1 MKIAKNVNNLLPQR
15 LVDSERQC
23 WANAQY
29 SKRECLKVVGI
40 RCSVVNNSLEE
51 KVIQVFEKVG
61 CNIDYSNTE
70 AFHRTSKKNDRV
82 IVKFSRINDYQRVL
96 SIKKNL
102 QKLKLGDIVLTGDNK
117 VFANHSLFSY

>member
-1 MKIAKNVNNLLPQR
+1 MKIARNVNNLLPQR

-23 WANAQY
+23 FANAQY
-29 SKRECLKVVGI
+29 SRRECLKVVGI

>member
-1 MKIAKNVNNLLPQR
+1 M
-15 LVDSERQC
+15 
-23 WANAQY
+23 
-29 SKRECLKVVGI
+29 
-40 RCSVVNNSLEE
+40 VNNSLEE
-51 KVIQVFEKVG
+51 KVIQVFEKL

>member
-1 MKIAKNVNNLLPQR
+1 MKIARNVNNLLPQR

-23 WANAQY
+23 CANAQY
-29 SKRECLKVVGI
+29 SRRECLKVVGI

>member
-1 MKIAKNVNNLLPQR
+1 MKIAKNVNNLSPQR
-15 LVDSERQC
+15 LVDSERQS
-23 WANAQY
+23 WANAHY

-51 KVIQVFEKVG
+51 KVIQVFEKL